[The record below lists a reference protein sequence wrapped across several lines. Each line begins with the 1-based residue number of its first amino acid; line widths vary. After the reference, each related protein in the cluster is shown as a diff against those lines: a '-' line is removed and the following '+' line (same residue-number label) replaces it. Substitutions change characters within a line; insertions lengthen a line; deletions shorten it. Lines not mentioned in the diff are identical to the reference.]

1 MVVSLMSYSFQALYL
16 PVNFP
21 SVYVVDKYGL
31 RMGTIFG
38 IVLSTV
44 GLWIRCFVNMNF
56 YTLLVGQIFMGIGQ
70 PFLYNAPALVTTNWF
85 PQKERS
91 VATMVGTQMNVF
103 GVLLGFL
110 LPMIF
115 IDPYE
120 KDQKLNDEE
129 KDSFRSQIFNMMLA
143 SALFSTVIT
152 LLVLFTFRDK
162 PGVPI
167 WSTKVSHQEDQETKS
182 ESELSI
188 KEQYILCFTNKTYMF
203 TAIST
208 CLVMV
213 HMFVFNTIIG

>member
-56 YTLLVGQIFMGIGQ
+56 YTLLVGQIFMGVGQ
-70 PFLYNAPALVTTNWF
+70 PFLCNAPALVTTNWF

-129 KDSFRSQIFNMMLA
+129 KDSFRGQIFNMMLA

-152 LLVLFTFRDK
+152 LLILFTFREK

-167 WSTKVSHQEDQETKS
+167 WSTKVSH
-182 ESELSI
+182 
-188 KEQYILCFTNKTYMF
+188 
-203 TAIST
+203 
-208 CLVMV
+208 
-213 HMFVFNTIIG
+213 

>member
-1 MVVSLMSYSFQALYL
+1 MVVGLMSYSFLALYL

-44 GLWIRCFVNMNF
+44 GLWVRCFVNQNF
-56 YTLLVGQIFMGIGQ
+56 YTLLVGQILMGIGQ

-115 IDPYE
+115 IDPY
-120 KDQKLNDEE
+120 K
-129 KDSFRSQIFNMMLA
+129 
-143 SALFSTVIT
+143 
-152 LLVLFTFRDK
+152 
-162 PGVPI
+162 
-167 WSTKVSHQEDQETKS
+167 ED
-182 ESELSI
+182 
-188 KEQYILCFTNKTYMF
+188 
-203 TAIST
+203 
-208 CLVMV
+208 
-213 HMFVFNTIIG
+213 